1 MYMYHR
7 CTAYDV
13 IIIIIIIS
21 CAALQP
27 RPHAPPISG
36 LGVCLAVDMAEL
48 ILDGG
53 CREEQ
58 LAEGIVGILSPA
70 VEQVDQ
76 QIGEVR

>member
-1 MYMYHR
+1 MQ
-7 CTAYDV
+7 AD
-13 IIIIIIIS
+13 
-21 CAALQP
+21 
-27 RPHAPPISG
+27 G
-36 LGVCLAVDMAEL
+36 DMAEL

-70 VEQVDQ
+70 VEQVDE